1 MGVNLG
7 DIIPRRVVGW
17 DTLKGKVLAIDAYNA
32 LYQFLATIRG
42 PRGEPLKDS
51 EGRVTSHLSGLLY
64 RTARFLESGIKPV
77 YVFDGVPPAL
87 KEAEIKRRRTI
98 REEAIVRYEEALSR
112 GDYEAARRYAQA
124 SATLKDYMAEDAK
137 RLLKLIGIPY
147 VEAPSEGEAQAAWM
161 TIRGDAWAAVS
172 QDHDALL
179 FGAMR
184 VVRNLSVVGRR
195 KLPGKDVY
203 VEVEPELITLDEV
216 LSTLNL
222 SREQLIDIAILVGTD
237 YYPEGVKGIGPKKA
251 LDYVKRYNDAK
262 SVLRI
267 LGIQQQI
274 PVDEIR
280 KIFLEPQVRSD
291 YKLEWRQP
299 DVRGVVDFLCGERDF
314 NKDRVVKA
322 VSTIAENLKTIG
334 RSRTLE
340 GWFR

>member
-7 DIIPRRVVGW
+7 DIIPRKVIGW
-17 DTLKGKVLAIDAYNA
+17 DVLKGKILAIDAYNA

-42 PRGEPLKDS
+42 PKGEPLKDR

-64 RTARFLESGIKPV
+64 RTARFVEAGIKPV
-77 YVFDGVPPAL
+77 YVFDGIPPAL
-87 KEAEIKRRRTI
+87 KEAEIKRRRTV
-98 REEAIVRYEEALSR
+98 REEAIIKYEEALSR
-112 GDYEAARRYAQA
+112 GDYEAARKYAQA
-124 SATLKDYMAEDAK
+124 TATLKDYMAEDSK
-137 RLLKLIGIPY
+137 RLLKLLGIPY

-179 FGAMR
+179 FGAVR
-184 VVRNLSVVGRR
+184 IVRNLSVVGRR
-195 KLPGKDVY
+195 KLPGRDVY
-203 VEVEPELITLDEV
+203 IDVEPELILLDEV

-222 SREQLIDIAILVGTD
+222 SREQLIDVAILVGTD
-237 YYPEGVKGIGPKKA
+237 YYPDGVKGIGPKKA
-251 LDYVKRYNDAK
+251 LEYVRRYRDAK

-280 KIFLEPQVRSD
+280 RIFLEPQVCTD

-299 DVRGVVDFLCGERDF
+299 DLDGVLDFLCGERDF
-314 NKDRVVKA
+314 SEDRVTKA
-322 VSTIAENLKTIG
+322 VNTIAENLRAIG

>member
-7 DIIPRRVVGW
+7 DIVPRRTLGW
-17 DTLKGKVLAIDAYNA
+17 DALKGKILAIDAYNA

-64 RTARFLESGIKPV
+64 RTARFVEVGIKPV

-87 KEAEIKRRRTI
+87 KEAEIKRRKTA
-98 REEAIVRYEEALSR
+98 REEAIVKYEEALSR
-112 GDYEAARRYAQA
+112 GDYEAARKYAQA

-137 RLLKLIGIPY
+137 RLLRLLGIPY

-179 FGAMR
+179 FGAVR

-195 KLPGKDVY
+195 KLPGRDVY
-203 VEVEPELITLDEV
+203 VEVEPELIVLDEV
-216 LSTLNL
+216 LSTLKVT
-222 SREQLIDIAILVGTD
+222 REQLIDIAILVGTD
-237 YYPEGVKGIGPKKA
+237 YYPDGVKGVGPKKA
-251 LDYVKRYNDAK
+251 LDYVRRYGDAK

-267 LGIQQQI
+267 LDIKQQI

-280 KIFLEPQVRSD
+280 RIFLEPKVCSD

-299 DVRGVVDFLCGERDF
+299 DIDGTVDFLCGERDF
-314 NKDRVVKA
+314 SEDRVTKA
-322 VSTIAENLKTIG
+322 VKIIADNLKMIG
-334 RSRTLE
+334 KSRTLE